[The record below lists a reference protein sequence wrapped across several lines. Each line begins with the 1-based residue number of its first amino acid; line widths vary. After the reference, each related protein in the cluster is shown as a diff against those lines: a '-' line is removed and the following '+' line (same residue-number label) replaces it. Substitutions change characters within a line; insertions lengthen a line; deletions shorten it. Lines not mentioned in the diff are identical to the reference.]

1 MLLDVQQG
9 EVVNSTLL
17 YTVSGRRQAV
27 NVMTELIRRHW
38 RMLEQAQHHQEA
50 PRRYKTYIGRK
61 YKRDLCTPHLRH
73 EGSST

>member
-38 RMLEQAQHHQEA
+38 RMLEQGQHHQ
-50 PRRYKTYIGRK
+50 
-61 YKRDLCTPHLRH
+61 
-73 EGSST
+73 